1 MKPKI
6 FSEFEHKKKNK
17 KKQNK
22 RKSKS
27 KYYEKYD
34 KIKTNKSIKSKL
46 KSKFISKK
54 SQPDIDLNE
63 IKDNKNNENE
73 KKINT
78 NEDNINKKK
87 VVQLKN
93 LNETEKKT
101 EENNSP
107 GKGLIRFSKV
117 NKKELIKNIS
127 LKHKNLNNGTNTTFF
142 KKSYSLSIL
151 DASSDKS
158 NGQKLSPLL
167 IDSIKYMKY
176 NIQIKYYKNKEM
188 EKISK
193 LFDNIVENKKKINLS
208 KNEDNNGN
216 NGNIINGNDNGSN
229 IKLYATYN
237 DLYIGYLNY
246 IGQKRF
252 FLDSYSDNKKMF
264 ADLSNYINENK
275 KNGNIINTKYDK
287 EDFIRILITFK
298 EKFLENRLKIS
309 YQKLKKSN
317 VTEIYNCLNEIEQKS
332 ELNYF
337 KKFFNEMKNLMM
349 KNKFKEIYL
358 FFEYENLIIETIKKF
373 FIIKNETKIKPKNKN
388 LSNTSP
394 PERLKSDGIK
404 GIIRLIDKKG
414 K

>member
-1 MKPKI
+1 MI
-6 FSEFEHKKKNK
+6 
-17 KKQNK
+17 
-22 RKSKS
+22 
-27 KYYEKYD
+27 
-34 KIKTNKSIKSKL
+34 T
-46 KSKFISKK
+46 
-54 SQPDIDLNE
+54 
-63 IKDNKNNENE
+63 
-73 KKINT
+73 
-78 NEDNINKKK
+78 
-87 VVQLKN
+87 
-93 LNETEKKT
+93 
-101 EENNSP
+101 
-107 GKGLIRFSKV
+107 
-117 NKKELIKNIS
+117 
-127 LKHKNLNNGTNTTFF
+127 GTNSSFF

-193 LFDNIVENKKKINLS
+193 VFDNIVENKAKINL
-208 KNEDNNGN
+208 NNIENNNGN
-216 NGNIINGNDNGSN
+216 NGNNTINGNANGNN
-229 IKLYATYN
+229 IKIYATYN
-237 DLYIGYLNY
+237 DLYIGFLNY

-264 ADLSNYINENK
+264 GDLSNYINENK

-317 VTEIYNCLNEIEQKS
+317 VTEIYSCLNEIEQKS

-358 FFEYENLIIETIKKF
+358 FYEYKNLIINSVTNILNKEIKEKEKQKKEKQKYSKEKDRQSKDIDRPSKEKDRHSKDKDRPSKEKERHSRFSKGRENKF
-373 FIIKNETKIKPKNKN
+373 KEDEKEKEMNIK
-388 LSNTSP
+388 
-394 PERLKSDGIK
+394 RKSISSEFFKDKGIK
-404 GIIRLIDKKG
+404 GIIRVVTKKENE
-414 K
+414 KNKNNVYHVDSNDRNIRSKNNTIQNNENK